1 MSKENNYSDLT
12 RLDILLGELGVM
24 VLRKHHKE
32 ALKCCDEILKLT
44 HDEACIYYIWWYKGR
59 IYTKMGLFKKAYD
72 CRKKAIALDS
82 VDAEI
87 HDNEVH
93 DLEFLANITYTK
105 CYDTIKKRYADNKS
119 KEVLEKSK
127 NYALKTLDLCLNE
140 KERSCF
146 NKGWNYSDQK
156 LYLDAINIYD
166 RIISQCADVQ
176 FIHFKALVCKASCL
190 FKLSKYE
197 KALECCE
204 KELELKPNDVDS
216 LLSKAQCLFTL
227 NRYEEV
233 ISCLD
238 IVLKL
243 DKCSELNK
251 KWGLE
256 YQAKAY
262 FRLERYKEALEYYDK
277 LLIITSSADSL
288 RNKAICLMEL
298 NKFAEAFYVINEA
311 LTLAPQDILILH
323 SKACCL
329 SGLEKYEEL
338 LEVCNEIANNPEY
351 KNDPQI
357 LEYKILALLKLERY
371 DEAITCENNLLIM
384 NINDTK
390 VLGYKA
396 STLYKLGQN
405 AESIKYLERAIHL
418 DPTNKELNIR
428 LALSQTL
435 HLESEGKI
443 DKALIAI
450 NKVHELI
457 PDNTAIM
464 VYKARLCNAV
474 GKYSEA
480 IKYCNKVIDREPLF
494 MDAWQEK
501 GIACSKLGDEKEMGI
516 MYSAL
521 VSKLDLLKSQNQK
534 DATNLAA
541 IVNFPTNIKVKHNS
555 EI

>member
-12 RLDILLGELGVM
+12 RLDILLGELGDM
-24 VLRKHHKE
+24 VFRKHYEE

-93 DLEFLANITYTK
+93 DLEFLIHITYTK

-119 KEVLEKSK
+119 KDVLEKSK
-127 NYALKTLDLCLNE
+127 NYALKTLDLCLNKE
-140 KERSCF
+140 ERSWIKKAQRCV
-146 NKGWNYSDQK
+146 DQK
-156 LYLDAINIYD
+156 LYVDAINILD
-166 RIISQCADVQ
+166 RIISQCADIQ
-176 FIHFKALVCKASCL
+176 YIHLRALAEKTNCFFRSNRYEEAL
-190 FKLSKYE
+190 KYCD
-197 KALECCE
+197 KR
-204 KELELKPNDVDS
+204 LELKPNNIGAVFD
-216 LLSKAQCLFTL
+216 KAHCLF
-227 NRYEEV
+227 
-233 ISCLD
+233 
-238 IVLKL
+238 
-243 DKCSELNK
+243 ELNK
-251 KWGLE
+251 YEEAISYLDVGLKSE
-256 YQAKAY
+256 ECSEFLLQFGLKYKANAY
-262 FRLERYKEALEYYDK
+262 FKIARYEEALEYYDK

-298 NKFAEAFYVINEA
+298 NKFEEAFHVINEA

-329 SGLEKYEEL
+329 SGLEKYEEV

-351 KNDPQI
+351 KNNPQI
-357 LEYKILALLKLERY
+357 LEFKILALFKLERY
-371 DEAITCENNLLIM
+371 DEAITCENDLLIM
-384 NINDTK
+384 NINDTE

-435 HLESEGKI
+435 HLESEGKM

-457 PDNTAIM
+457 PDNTSIM

-501 GIACSKLGDEKEMGI
+501 GIACSKLGDEKEMGT

-534 DATNLAA
+534 DTTNPAA
-541 IVNFPTNIKVKHNS
+541 IVNFPTNIKDQTQQ
-555 EI
+555 